1 MRNYR
6 SILKI
11 WITHFLIYLTP
22 KRIITFHFISKLKY
36 CKKKLLYGELAHPV
50 LWNIWSSPLLVAK
63 QGYFPSKQ
71 QSESYQSGL
80 LPGWPACTNGLV
92 WFHFRRALAR
102 FPDDCDVFDCF
113 SAGGRCPVES
123 YDIRKVYHMYFIKD
137 AVTKWLENS
146 KAKTID
152 IISGLVCST
161 F

>member
-11 WITHFLIYLTP
+11 WNTHFLIFLIP

-102 FPDDCDVFDCF
+102 FPDDCDVYYETLCDQEECCNF
-113 SAGGRCPVES
+113 PVES
-123 YDIRKVYHMYFIKD
+123 SIMNITGIHCNCKLNQCYGVGVLLMSIIR
-137 AVTKWLENS
+137 
-146 KAKTID
+146 
-152 IISGLVCST
+152 
-161 F
+161 